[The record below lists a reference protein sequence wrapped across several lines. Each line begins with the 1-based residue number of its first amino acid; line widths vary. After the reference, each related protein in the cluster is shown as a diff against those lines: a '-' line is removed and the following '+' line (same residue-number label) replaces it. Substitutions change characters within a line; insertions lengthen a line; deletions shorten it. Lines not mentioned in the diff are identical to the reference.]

1 MAILRV
7 SLWNPA
13 LARARQENLGCS
25 LVPLCDYRSQHRAN
39 MPFAR
44 SDTAC
49 SCLQAKSCWVSF
61 RCVKQY
67 NSASNVRNQ
76 AEHNKFRRRL
86 VSACLQDVLDCRRA
100 LALILRCVG
109 VGAVL
114 CIACEQFVGR
124 APGPR
129 PGEATFACYIVHVC
143 RTAFPMIFAKRSALK
158 TGPRGSQPGPLPR
171 SHRRRENNSAPP
183 LDA

>member
-1 MAILRV
+1 M
-7 SLWNPA
+7 
-13 LARARQENLGCS
+13 
-25 LVPLCDYRSQHRAN
+25 
-39 MPFAR
+39 
-44 SDTAC
+44 
-49 SCLQAKSCWVSF
+49 
-61 RCVKQY
+61 
-67 NSASNVRNQ
+67 
-76 AEHNKFRRRL
+76 
-86 VSACLQDVLDCRRA
+86 SACLQDVLDCRRA

-171 SHRRRENNSAPP
+171 SHRRQRTRAEGARNMIFPMCTYFYEGPVFYLES
-183 LDA
+183 